1 MRSQSPMRRRSWD
14 EEEGAEDE
22 EEEEDASVEQM
33 DITAGTAIVAET
45 LAPSL
50 AEAPGAFTDAVPDLE
65 LLAGHADF
73 RAVTQRVL
81 VMVQMQQG

>member
-1 MRSQSPMRRRSWD
+1 M
-14 EEEGAEDE
+14 
-22 EEEEDASVEQM
+22 
-33 DITAGTAIVAET
+33 
-45 LAPSL
+45 